1 MNISNK
7 CTKIYKIKKLT
18 FINII
23 CCTIPK
29 PIYTKLVNFRLKLQK
44 LLMVYTRFM
53 LRSNKRHW
61 KRSRSHRQNLK
72 KKNLK
77 KENLKKDNLKMEN
90 LKKEN
95 PEEENLEEENLKR
108 EDLEEE
114 DLEEENQRSQR
125 GAKDVAYNRHVNP
138 SKL

>member
-72 KKNLK
+72 K
-77 KENLKKDNLKMEN
+77 ENLKRQN

-95 PEEENLEEENLKR
+95 PEEENLEEENLEEENLKR